1 MRQGRTRLYPTH
13 APCLCIARAAH
24 ACCGNDNHKL
34 VQVQGPDWHLLQLQP
49 ASGCWQAVCVWQPLN
64 AHLLSELLAL
74 GGWQL
79 RNGDIDGC
87 GSWHGLGCLQGS
99 ERCRRAQR
107 RVGQSVIS
115 ICLVARDHILLTKAL
130 KSDN

>member
-1 MRQGRTRLYPTH
+1 
-13 APCLCIARAAH
+13 
-24 ACCGNDNHKL
+24 
-34 VQVQGPDWHLLQLQP
+34 
-49 ASGCWQAVCVWQPLN
+49 VWQTLL

-74 GGWQL
+74 GQRQL
-79 RNGDIDGC
+79 RNGNINSC

-115 ICLVARDHILLTKAL
+115 TGEVAKARILLLAMPKHGL
-130 KSDN
+130 